1 MMSKIISLVFAV
13 MIFLSVNLNAEND
26 GQMPNAPAQAT
37 LSGVVV
43 DQVTGEALAGA
54 TVCIEGTS
62 TKTYTDLEGR
72 FTLTLN
78 PNSSYNLK
86 VDYISYK
93 ETMLSNVKADN
104 KAEGLEIRLSLS
116 EN

>member
-1 MMSKIISLVFAV
+1 MHKIISLVFAA
-13 MIFLSVNLNAEND
+13 MIAVSVNLIAEND
-26 GQMPNAPAQAT
+26 GLLPNVPAQVT

-43 DQVTGEALAGA
+43 DQQTGEALAGA
-54 TVCIEGTS
+54 TVCVEGTN

-72 FTLTLN
+72 FSFTLN
-78 PNSSYNLK
+78 PSSTYNLK

-104 KAEGLEIRLSLS
+104 KAESLEIRLCLS